1 MAFVFQQPG
10 MTDLLGQID
19 IAAENAIR
27 GGGVF
32 AFASRGGVEALFEC
46 QNFFEMLTNQRPFHL
61 VIGVDAVTN
70 AETLLCLIEKKSLF
84 PTLTV
89 EAFYHEHP
97 NSTFHPK
104 FSWFELDN
112 SRLCLLTG
120 SGNLTRRGVGQ
131 VSSDILPAG
140 NWEAFS
146 VQTLKTTEAT
156 AVHDKIYAWLTSQHE
171 NGTLLPITNQSV
183 MNKAMS
189 NGLVR
194 FTKATQRR
202 SIHGEQIPSM
212 AAVPVDGVTFET
224 PEILIREIPQNRLG
238 QADVGQRALKEF
250 FGYEEGC
257 NKTILLQYVSF
268 ENDLGPVLEV
278 QLFVN
283 QSRNYRLELRAIA
296 NLGYNVAQD
305 GGRMFLIATKLDQR
319 SFRYTVLPT
328 DAEDYPSFV
337 ANLFDSTPSLG
348 LRGRPMREKRI
359 SPDELSVAWPK
370 VPSNLVPFDLLI
382 PEP

>member
-10 MTDLLGQID
+10 MADLLGQID
-19 IAAENAIR
+19 IAAENAMG

-32 AFASRGGVEALFEC
+32 AFASRCGVEALFEC
-46 QNFFEMLTNQRPFHL
+46 QNFIKMLTKQRPFL
-61 VIGVDAVTN
+61 LIVGVDAVTN
-70 AETLLCLIEKKSLF
+70 AETLLCLIEKKLRF

-104 FSWFELDN
+104 FSWFEQDN
-112 SRLCLLTG
+112 SLCLLTG
-120 SGNLTRRGVGQ
+120 SGNLTRRGVGH
-131 VSSDILPAG
+131 VSSDTPPAG

-146 VQTLKTTEAT
+146 VQTLRTTEAT
-156 AVHDKIYAWLTSQHE
+156 TVHDKIYAWLADHRE
-171 NGTLLPITNQSV
+171 IGTLLPITNENV

-189 NGLVR
+189 NGLIR
-194 FTKATQRR
+194 FAKAPRR
-202 SIHGEQIPSM
+202 PIHGEQIPSM
-212 AAVPVDGVTFET
+212 VAVPVDGVAFET

-238 QADVGQRALKEF
+238 QADVGRRALKEF
-250 FGYEEGC
+250 FGYEEGRS
-257 NKTILLQYVSF
+257 KMILLQHVSF

-296 NLGYNVAQD
+296 NLGYTIAQD
-305 GGRMFLIATKLDQR
+305 GGRMFLIATKLDRR

-337 ANLFDSTPSLG
+337 AALFDSTSSLG
-348 LRGRPMREKRI
+348 VRGRPMRETRI
-359 SPDELSVAWPK
+359 SPDQLSAAWPK
-370 VPSNLVPFDLLI
+370 VPSNLVPFGLLM